1 MSRARSLHSILD
13 TRWSLAPRPSES
25 SPAIPLRRADGDL
38 RPPPAPAV
46 SSIAKRYGAKAG
58 SYSVISWYLASSSKT
73 PRGELLRHIDQT
85 VRTVLTIQSKARQDS
100 GIARNSGAPGQIYK
114 SSPPSSF
121 SLSSLPLPLTP
132 CPSPSLPSSFHPSL
146 LLHVFPFPPLP
157 RTARVEQ
164 FTGSYYKTH
173 HQLRTV

>member
-46 SSIAKRYGAKAG
+46 SSVAKRYGAKAG

-73 PRGELLRHIDQT
+73 PRGELLRHIDQP

-114 SSPPSSF
+114 SSPPSPPFPILSTPSAH
-121 SLSSLPLPLTP
+121 SL
-132 CPSPSLPSSFHPSL
+132 PSPSLPSSFHPSL